1 MMPDVYER
9 IANDVFDLVIGAE
22 DAKRKAGP
30 EATEHT
36 KRVRLVSGPPS
47 RGGGPGGY
55 RGRCGGG
62 RPGGYTYGGRGS
74 W

>member
-9 IANDVFDLVIGAE
+9 IADDVFDLVTGAE

-47 RGGGPGGY
+47 RGGGPGA
-55 RGRCGGG
+55 
-62 RPGGYTYGGRGS
+62 
-74 W
+74 